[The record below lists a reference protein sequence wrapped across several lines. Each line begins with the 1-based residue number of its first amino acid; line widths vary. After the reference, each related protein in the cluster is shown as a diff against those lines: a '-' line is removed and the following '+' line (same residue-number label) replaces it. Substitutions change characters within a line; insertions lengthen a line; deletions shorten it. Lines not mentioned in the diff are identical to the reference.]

1 MYVKNLQEFLESFTS
16 KKGNAISNAKI
27 YVEKNGFLEEIRR
40 MEVHESQII
49 GSPSIKLVVKTQDEQ
64 TLQIDE
70 GLKGNF

>member
-27 YVEKNGFLEEIRR
+27 YVEKNGYLEEIKR
-40 MEVHESQII
+40 MEVHESQLI

-64 TLQIDE
+64 TLHIDE

>member
-1 MYVKNLQEFLESFTS
+1 MYWKNLQEFLESFTS

-27 YVEKNGFLEEIRR
+27 YVENHGYLEEIKR

-64 TLQIDE
+64 ILKIDE
-70 GLKGNF
+70 GLKGNY